1 MQTELIE
8 EVWRRFL
15 RSQRMSMQLK
25 IYLIPRKV
33 PRRKV
38 FCRSYAGKGK
48 LIKRRFLRE
57 REVVLLLL
65 EGLSNEEIGQYL
77 GISTSS
83 VREYLRRATEKL
95 SIGREEL
102 VSMYEEWKKNLET

>member
-1 MQTELIE
+1 M
-8 EVWRRFL
+8 
-15 RSQRMSMQLK
+15 
-25 IYLIPRKV
+25 
-33 PRRKV
+33 
-38 FCRSYAGKGK
+38 
-48 LIKRRFLRE
+48 
-57 REVVLLLL
+57 VLLLL